1 MKKSRA
7 LYNILFPVLLLL
19 AFVALWWGL
28 AVKADSEYILP
39 PPAATLEKLWEVL
52 SDSAF
57 YAAFGATLG
66 RCAITFVLSFLAAF
80 GFALLARNVP
90 PARTSVEGTMS
101 VLRAFPTLV
110 IALWLVAF
118 APSRVVACVVAGLV
132 MLPTLFSELS
142 ALLGE
147 IDPDLAEMAKLYRV
161 PTKRVLFSFYI
172 PVVLPSAVKLAGAG
186 LALTLKLMVAAE
198 VLAQTANSLGGLMNL
213 AKTYLETAELLALL
227 LVTVAAGLLFEGAA
241 KLISRRI
248 GRWKA

>member
-1 MKKSRA
+1 
-7 LYNILFPVLLLL
+7 
-19 AFVALWWGL
+19 
-28 AVKADSEYILP
+28 
-39 PPAATLEKLWEVL
+39 
-52 SDSAF
+52 
-57 YAAFGATLG
+57 
-66 RCAITFVLSFLAAF
+66 
-80 GFALLARNVP
+80 
-90 PARTSVEGTMS
+90 MS

-161 PTKRVLFSFYI
+161 PAKRVLFSFYI